1 MSQFQTKK
9 TIFRWVKAF
18 DKSGSLENKNSK
30 SKLRPSHSGR
40 MKTQRT
46 PENMDVIRQSVRAE
60 PRTSVRRRSAQLGI
74 PRMSL
79 HTIMRVDLKE
89 MKEEFNNNLKLDYD
103 LKKKNWFN
111 IGGKT
116 KIYYKADNLKELIKF
131 LKKIN
136 QEKIFVLGGGS
147 NTLITDQKYNG
158 VVIKLSNNFN
168 NISLL
173 SDDIIIAGSAVS
185 DKLLSEFAKDNSLG
199 GFEFLSCIPGT
210 VGGGIKM
217 NAGCFGRE
225 FKDILISIQ
234 AITKS
239 GQVITIPVKEVNF
252 KYRDSKLSDDLIFL
266 SASFKGFKKNLNL
279 IENEMIELKKKKELA
294 QPTRIKTSGST
305 FKNPLDQTDKKVWQL
320 IKESVPAEKSFGDA
334 CISKKHCNFFVNKGN
349 AKFEDMKRL
358 IEFVSESV
366 LKKTGVKL
374 EREIKILE

>member
-1 MSQFQTKK
+1 MIVNREQL
-9 TIFRWVKAF
+9 
-18 DKSGSLENKNSK
+18 SLE
-30 SKLRPSHSGR
+30 
-40 MKTQRT
+40 
-46 PENMDVIRQSVRAE
+46 
-60 PRTSVRRRSAQLGI
+60 
-74 PRMSL
+74 
-79 HTIMRVDLKE
+79 
-89 MKEEFNNNLKLDYD
+89 FNDNVKFDYD

-116 KIYYKADNLKELIKF
+116 KIYFKASNLKDLINF
-131 LKKIN
+131 LKKIEN
-136 QEKIFVLGGGS
+136 KEKIFILGGGS
-147 NTLITDQKYNG
+147 NTLITDKTYDG
-158 VVIKLSNNFN
+158 VVIKLTNNFN

-185 DKLLSEFAKDNSLG
+185 DKSLSEFAMNNNLG

-234 AITKS
+234 AINKI
-239 GQVITIPVKEVNF
+239 GQVITIPAKDINF
-252 KYRDSKLSDDLIFL
+252 KYRDSSLSDNLIFL
-266 SASFKGFKKNLNL
+266 SASFKGIKKNSNL
-279 IENEMIELKKKKELA
+279 IGKEMTELKKKKEEA

-305 FKNPLDQTDKKVWQL
+305 FKNPLDQNEKKVWQL
-320 IKESVPAEKSFGDA
+320 IKESVSLEKSFGDA

-349 AKFEDMKRL
+349 AKFDDMKKL

-374 EREIKILE
+374 ETEIKILE